1 MSQNDFII
9 ANQTAPNFRA
19 DLNLALQ
26 ALASSSSGATAP
38 STIYANMLWYDTATN
53 ILKMRSE
60 ANDAWIDLGTLDQ
73 SANTFAATVGAD
85 VALTGTPTAPTAVS
99 GTNTTQVATTAFA
112 YGDLSV
118 SGGHPSVGQ
127 SSVTLPNGLIM
138 KWGTATTGL
147 STPGVFFTED
157 FPSNV
162 FNLQVQT
169 ESATLSSA
177 GDTLFTIVSLN
188 TSAFS
193 LKRTNAVSVKIHW
206 FAIGN

>member
-1 MSQNDFII
+1 MGQNDFVI
-9 ANQTAPNFRA
+9 ANQTAPAFRT
-19 DLNLALQ
+19 DLNSALQ
-26 ALASSSSGATAP
+26 ALASTSSGATAP
-38 STIYANMLWYDTATN
+38 STTYANMLWYDTATDT
-53 ILKMRSE
+53 LKMRSE
-60 ANDAWIDLGTLDQ
+60 ADDAWIDIGTLDQ
-73 SANTFAATVGAD
+73 SLNTFAATVGAD
-85 VALTGTPTAPTAVS
+85 VALTGTPTAPTAAS

-118 SGGHPSVGQ
+118 SGGQ
-127 SSVTLPNGLIM
+127 SSMTLPNGLIM